1 RDNLQ
6 FDTSIIPLPRRP
18 MGFAVADLNR
28 DGRQDIFVAMD
39 ACRDTTRTCVADTRG
54 LMVLT
59 GDSFADQR
67 GFATPTPAH
76 FLRRGAV
83 EAVAV
88 ADVDRDGIP
97 DCITIE
103 SAPPRLCVFRGNSA
117 GSLESAASALSLPSG
132 TGPTALAL
140 ADEDRDGRVDAVIAG
155 TANSTI

>member
-83 EAVAV
+83 EAVSLA
-88 ADVDRDGIP
+88 RGGRGGLP
-97 DCITIE
+97 ECITHQ
-103 SAPPRLCVFRGNSA
+103 SAPPRPCVFCGHSA
-117 GSLESAASALSLPSG
+117 GGLATGSSAASFPSATRPAALRP
-132 TGPTALAL
+132 
-140 ADEDRDGRVDAVIAG
+140 
-155 TANSTI
+155 